1 MRMFLAGSLLLA
13 AVMGA
18 CAASEQVVVLSP
30 AGDVADDLVARV
42 QAVMEENL
50 GVVVRVG
57 PAVAFEPGASLEAI
71 GRAAAEQ
78 RAEDAFAVL
87 VLARPD
93 SEQPQGVCL
102 PHESFG
108 ILNLNR
114 LADDD
119 PNGKFERRIGQDAQ
133 RIMAMLVDMPPC
145 PFPLCL
151 LVGYEKTD
159 DLDHMSGNFCPPCQ
173 DRFRRLAGEAGLRMA
188 PAVEAAE
195 AAAEAVEAV
204 EPADAN

>member
-93 SEQPQGVCL
+93 SEQPLGVCL
-102 PHESFG
+102 PH
-108 ILNLNR
+108 
-114 LADDD
+114 
-119 PNGKFERRIGQDAQ
+119 
-133 RIMAMLVDMPPC
+133 
-145 PFPLCL
+145 
-151 LVGYEKTD
+151 
-159 DLDHMSGNFCPPCQ
+159 
-173 DRFRRLAGEAGLRMA
+173 
-188 PAVEAAE
+188 
-195 AAAEAVEAV
+195 
-204 EPADAN
+204 